1 MRESVEK
8 ENSFMFFLRKKIR
21 RKENFH
27 VWASWA
33 FHTSFCLKTQLYKKQ
48 SQKPITPQNL
58 SILVIPLLL
67 CESEYF
73 FPSIKKNSLIHLD

>member
-1 MRESVEK
+1 MKLEK
-8 ENSFMFFLRKKIR
+8 DERKCGERKLFYVFFKEKIR

-27 VWASWA
+27 VWASGA

-48 SQKPITPQNL
+48 SQKPITPQIL
-58 SILVIPLLL
+58 SILVISLLL

-73 FPSIKKNSLIHLD
+73 FPSIKKIV